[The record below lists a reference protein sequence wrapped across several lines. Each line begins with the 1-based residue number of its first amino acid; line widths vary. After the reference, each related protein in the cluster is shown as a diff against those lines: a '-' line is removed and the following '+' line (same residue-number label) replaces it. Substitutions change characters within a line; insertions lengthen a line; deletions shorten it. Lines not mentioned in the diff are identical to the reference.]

1 MLSLQ
6 AKVLLHDRGMV
17 GGRCHHRHSG
27 KEAGEFTSPAGDS
40 PIPVIR
46 LFDGNIIPGIQG
58 EITEVA
64 KLREVTVSTA
74 KSIKF
79 VVFALLA
86 SPAVWSASQEATPPV
101 TTEERVTKPVEP
113 ESVPI
118 DPAPAVASAPAPI
131 VVSFLDFE
139 AFDDDLNTQ
148 LKKANDR
155 NVEVEF
161 YSPVSPNAI
170 PPRIER
176 RLAALRKDGGSVGI
190 VQPQN
195 ASNTRSVMAV
205 VGLFS
210 GLYNFMKTF
219 EAASNERAMVN
230 SVKGR
235 DVDLVLERTDQ
246 GTVVI
251 RKLVFKKRPPAPPES
266 APSATD

>member
-1 MLSLQ
+1 M
-6 AKVLLHDRGMV
+6 
-17 GGRCHHRHSG
+17 
-27 KEAGEFTSPAGDS
+27 
-40 PIPVIR
+40 
-46 LFDGNIIPGIQG
+46 
-58 EITEVA
+58 
-64 KLREVTVSTA
+64 STA

-79 VVFALLA
+79 MVFAVLA
-86 SPAVWSASQEATPPV
+86 SPAVWGLSQEATPPATV
-101 TTEERVTKPVEP
+101 EDTVTKPVGP
-113 ESVPI
+113 VSVPI
-118 DPAPAVASAPAPI
+118 APMPAPAPEAPAAPAASAPTLTPAPI

-139 AFDDDLNTQ
+139 AFDDDLNAQ
-148 LKKANDR
+148 LKKAGDG

-161 YSPVSPNAI
+161 YSPVSPNSI

-230 SVKGR
+230 SVKGK

-251 RKLVFKKRPPAPPES
+251 RKLVFKKRPPAPPED
-266 APSATD
+266 APSATG

>member
-1 MLSLQ
+1 MFRTQ
-6 AKVLLHDRGMV
+6 
-17 GGRCHHRHSG
+17 
-27 KEAGEFTSPAGDS
+27 
-40 PIPVIR
+40 
-46 LFDGNIIPGIQG
+46 
-58 EITEVA
+58 
-64 KLREVTVSTA
+64 
-74 KSIKF
+74 SI
-79 VVFALLA
+79 ALALIALWAAPLA
-86 SPAVWSASQEATPPV
+86 TSASQEAAPPAD
-101 TTEERVTKPVEP
+101 RDIVTKPVEP
-113 ESVPI
+113 ESVPVV
-118 DPAPAVASAPAPI
+118 PARPPI

-148 LKKANDR
+148 LKKAGDA

-176 RLAALRKDGGSVGI
+176 RLAALRKEGGNVGI

-230 SVKGR
+230 SVKDR

-246 GTVVI
+246 GGVII
-251 RKLVFKKRPPAPPES
+251 RKLVFKKRPPAPPAEASS
-266 APSATD
+266 ASG

>member
-1 MLSLQ
+1 MSKTQTIALALI
-6 AKVLLHDRGMV
+6 ALW
-17 GGRCHHRHSG
+17 
-27 KEAGEFTSPAGDS
+27 AAP
-40 PIPVIR
+40 
-46 LFDGNIIPGIQG
+46 
-58 EITEVA
+58 
-64 KLREVTVSTA
+64 
-74 KSIKF
+74 
-79 VVFALLA
+79 FAT
-86 SPAVWSASQEATPPV
+86 SASQEAAATAADQDI
-101 TTEERVTKPVEP
+101 VTKPVEP
-113 ESVPI
+113 ESVPVAPAA
-118 DPAPAVASAPAPI
+118 PAPPI

-148 LKKANDR
+148 LKKAGEAS
-155 NVEVEF
+155 VEVEF

-176 RLAALRKDGGSVGI
+176 RLAALRKEGGNVGI

-230 SVKGR
+230 SVKDR

-246 GTVVI
+246 GGVII
-251 RKLVFKKRPPAPPES
+251 RKLVFKKRPPAPPAE
-266 APSATD
+266 APSASG

>member
-1 MLSLQ
+1 M
-6 AKVLLHDRGMV
+6 
-17 GGRCHHRHSG
+17 
-27 KEAGEFTSPAGDS
+27 
-40 PIPVIR
+40 
-46 LFDGNIIPGIQG
+46 
-58 EITEVA
+58 
-64 KLREVTVSTA
+64 STA
-74 KSIKF
+74 ISIKF
-79 VVFALLA
+79 MVFALLA
-86 SPAVWSASQEATPPV
+86 SPVAWSLSQEATPPV
-101 TTEERVTKPVEP
+101 TSEETVTKPVEP
-113 ESVPI
+113 VSVPI
-118 DPAPAVASAPAPI
+118 EPAPAPAPAPAPI

-139 AFDDDLNTQ
+139 AFDDDLNAQ
-148 LKKANDR
+148 LKKAGDG

-176 RLAALRKDGGSVGI
+176 RLAALRKDGGNVGI

-230 SVKGR
+230 SVKGK

-251 RKLVFKKRPPAPPES
+251 RKLVFKKRPPAPPAD
-266 APSATD
+266 APSTTG

>member
-1 MLSLQ
+1 M
-6 AKVLLHDRGMV
+6 
-17 GGRCHHRHSG
+17 
-27 KEAGEFTSPAGDS
+27 
-40 PIPVIR
+40 
-46 LFDGNIIPGIQG
+46 
-58 EITEVA
+58 
-64 KLREVTVSTA
+64 STA
-74 KSIKF
+74 ISIKF
-79 VVFALLA
+79 MVFALLA
-86 SPAVWSASQEATPPV
+86 SPAAWSLSQEATPPV
-101 TTEERVTKPVEP
+101 TAEDTVTKPVEP
-113 ESVPI
+113 VSVPI
-118 DPAPAVASAPAPI
+118 EPASAPAPAPAPAPI

-139 AFDDDLNTQ
+139 AFDDDLNAQ
-148 LKKANDR
+148 LKKAGDG

-161 YSPVSPNAI
+161 YSPVSPNSI

-190 VQPQN
+190 VHPQN

-230 SVKGR
+230 SVKGK

-251 RKLVFKKRPPAPPES
+251 RKLVFKKRPPAPPED
-266 APSATD
+266 APSTTG

>member
-1 MLSLQ
+1 M
-6 AKVLLHDRGMV
+6 
-17 GGRCHHRHSG
+17 
-27 KEAGEFTSPAGDS
+27 
-40 PIPVIR
+40 
-46 LFDGNIIPGIQG
+46 
-58 EITEVA
+58 
-64 KLREVTVSTA
+64 STA
-74 KSIKF
+74 ISIKF
-79 VVFALLA
+79 MVFAVLA
-86 SPAVWSASQEATPPV
+86 SPAVWSLSQEVTPPATV
-101 TTEERVTKPVEP
+101 EDTVTKPVEP
-113 ESVPI
+113 VSVPI
-118 DPAPAVASAPAPI
+118 APMSAPAPAAPAPTPTPAPI

-139 AFDDDLNTQ
+139 AFDDDLNAQ
-148 LKKANDR
+148 LKKAGDG

-161 YSPVSPNAI
+161 YSPVSPNSI

-251 RKLVFKKRPPAPPES
+251 RKLVFKKRPPAPPQD
-266 APSATD
+266 AR

>member
-1 MLSLQ
+1 MS
-6 AKVLLHDRGMV
+6 VSI
-17 GGRCHHRHSG
+17 SG
-27 KEAGEFTSPAGDS
+27 S
-40 PIPVIR
+40 
-46 LFDGNIIPGIQG
+46 
-58 EITEVA
+58 
-64 KLREVTVSTA
+64 VTMSKTQTIA
-74 KSIKF
+74 LALIALWAAP
-79 VVFALLA
+79 FAT
-86 SPAVWSASQEATPPV
+86 SASQEAV
-101 TTEERVTKPVEP
+101 ARAADQDIVTKPVEP
-113 ESVPI
+113 ESVPVV
-118 DPAPAVASAPAPI
+118 PVAPARPPI

-148 LKKANDR
+148 LKKAGDAS
-155 NVEVEF
+155 VEVEF

-176 RLAALRKDGGSVGI
+176 RLAALRKEGGNVGI

-230 SVKGR
+230 SVKDR

-246 GTVVI
+246 GGVII
-251 RKLVFKKRPPAPPES
+251 RKLVFKKRPPAPPAEASS
-266 APSATD
+266 ASG

>member
-1 MLSLQ
+1 MSTVIS
-6 AKVLLHDRGMV
+6 AKFAVLG
-17 GGRCHHRHSG
+17 
-27 KEAGEFTSPAGDS
+27 
-40 PIPVIR
+40 
-46 LFDGNIIPGIQG
+46 
-58 EITEVA
+58 
-64 KLREVTVSTA
+64 
-74 KSIKF
+74 
-79 VVFALLA
+79 LLA
-86 SPAVWSASQEATPPV
+86 SASIAANAQNAAPGAEDI
-101 TTEERVTKPVEP
+101 VTKPVEP
-113 ESVPI
+113 VSVPI
-118 DPAPAVASAPAPI
+118 QPAPAPI

-139 AFDDDLNTQ
+139 AFDDDLNAQ

-155 NVEVEF
+155 SVEVEF

-176 RLAALRKDGGSVGI
+176 RLAALRKEGGQVGI

-230 SVKGR
+230 SVKDR

-246 GTVVI
+246 GSVII
-251 RKLVFKKRPPAPPES
+251 RKIVFKKRPPAS
-266 APSATD
+266 TADTPSPTG